1 MEVAFAGFFLAK
13 VRFCHLIASPRGCLL
28 CCPCQWL
35 GKQSFLD
42 DLASLDPDLYQGLI
56 FLKHYPGNPEELSLN
71 FTIVNEG
78 GVGSEP
84 KMRASDPQR
93 PSAQSLALREQST
106 SNPTAATSL

>member
-1 MEVAFAGFFLAK
+1 
-13 VRFCHLIASPRGCLL
+13 
-28 CCPCQWL
+28 L

-56 FLKHYPGNPEELSLN
+56 FLKHYAGNPEELSLN

-84 KMRASDPQR
+84 KMGVSDPPY